1 MANHRGASRRLRYF
15 TSALLALAVLPATLP
30 AKEKLKPEQL
40 VALHLDSIG
49 PAEARAAAKSRVFRG
64 KGMWRVMVGGR
75 GQVPG
80 NVFQAS
86 DGTSSS
92 FRFDTQ
98 GNPSYYGEHLIYTG
112 EDVRVFQGFQNGRSH
127 LGDFFE
133 SNHVI
138 LREGLLGGV
147 TSTAWALLSVDS
159 RNPKLKYSGLKKVDD
174 RKLHR
179 LDYKA
184 RKRAGSTRIHLF
196 FEPETYRHVQTS
208 YRYEVP
214 AGLASDPQAAV
225 NLGADP
231 DASARQQRTYLNVTE
246 TFSNFR
252 EIDGLMLPAN
262 WTIHYNRT
270 GAGSVV
276 SEWEMGFASAVHN
289 EPIDP
294 SYYTPGTKAP

>member
-1 MANHRGASRRLRYF
+1 MANHRGASRRLRCF
-15 TSALLALAVLPATLP
+15 TSALLALAVLPAALP

-49 PAEARAAAKSRVFRG
+49 PAEARATAKSRIFRG
-64 KGMWRVMVGGR
+64 KGMWRVMVGGQ

-80 NVFQAS
+80 SVFQVS

-98 GNPSYYGEHLIYTG
+98 GNPSYYGEHLIFNG
-112 EDVRVFQGFQNGRSH
+112 EDARIFQGFQNGRSH
-127 LGDFFE
+127 LGEFFQA
-133 SNHVI
+133 NQAL

-174 RKLHR
+174 RQLHR
-179 LDYKA
+179 LEYKP
-184 RKRAGSTRIHLF
+184 RKGAGTTQIHLF
-196 FEPETYRHVQTS
+196 FEPETYRHAQTN
-208 YRYEVP
+208 YRYEIP
-214 AGLASDPQAAV
+214 A

-231 DASARQQRTYLNVTE
+231 DASARLQRTYLHVTE
-246 TFSNFR
+246 TFWNFR

-262 WTIHYNRT
+262 WKIHYNRT

-289 EPIDP
+289 EAIDP

>member
-15 TSALLALAVLPATLP
+15 TSVLLALALLPATLP
-30 AKEKLKPEQL
+30 AAKKLKPEEL
-40 VALHLDSIG
+40 VGLHLDAIG
-49 PAEARAAAKSRVFRG
+49 PAEARAATKSRVFRG
-64 KGMWRVMVGGR
+64 KGVWRVLVGGR

-80 NVFQAS
+80 SMFYAS
-86 DGTSSS
+86 DGASLS

-133 SNHVI
+133 SNQAI

-147 TSTAWALLSVDS
+147 TSTAWPLLSLAEK
-159 RNPKLKYSGLKKVDD
+159 NPKLKNSGLKKVDD
-174 RKLHR
+174 RKLIR
-179 LDYKA
+179 LDYRA
-184 RKRAGSTRIHLF
+184 RKRGGSTKIYIF
-196 FEPETYRHVQTS
+196 FDPETYRHVQTN
-208 YRYEVP
+208 YRYDVP
-214 AGLASDPQAAV
+214 AGLGGNPDAPV

-231 DASARQQRTYLNVTE
+231 DASARQQRTYVNVTE
-246 TFSNFR
+246 TFSNFQ

-262 WTIHYNRT
+262 WKIQYNRT
-270 GAGSVV
+270 GAGAVV
-276 SEWEMGFASAVHN
+276 SEWDMSFASAVHN

-294 SYYTPGTKAP
+294 NYYTPGAKAQ